1 MTEIRNGKKVLITPV
16 TAEDIDALNI
26 GDVFFLDGEMVTG
39 RDSVHGRV
47 VNEGLEM
54 PIDIR
59 GKAIMHA
66 GPIIRTVESS
76 DNSDSPRYEMVS
88 VGPTT
93 SMRMERFEYEFIR
106 ETGVRI
112 IIGKGGMKEKTT
124 AGCQE
129 FGAIHC
135 ILPAGNA
142 VVGAVCVEEIIGA
155 EWLDLGMPE
164 ACWHCRIREFG
175 PLIVT
180 IDSHGRNYY
189 EEKKV
194 EYNKRR
200 EEQAELIHKQVH
212 FMK

>member
-1 MTEIRNGKKVLITPV
+1 MTEIRNGRKVLTTPV
-16 TAEDIDALNI
+16 SAEDIAALHV
-26 GDVFFLDGEMVTG
+26 GDVFYLDGEMVTG

-47 VNEGLEM
+47 VDEGLEM

-66 GPIIRTVESS
+66 GPIIRKREDGSY
-76 DNSDSPRYEMVS
+76 RMIS

-112 IIGKGGMKEKTT
+112 IIGKGGMKEKTA
-124 AGCQE
+124 AGCKE

-135 ILPAGNA
+135 VLPAGNA
-142 VVGAVCVEEIIGA
+142 VVGAVCVEEITGV

-164 ACWHCRIREFG
+164 ACWHCRIKEFG

-180 IDSHGRNYY
+180 IDTDGRNYY

-194 EYNKRR
+194 EYNRR
-200 EEQAELIHKQVH
+200 KDEQAEIIKKQVH

>member
-1 MTEIRNGKKVLITPV
+1 MTEIRNGRKVLTTPV
-16 TAEDIDALNI
+16 SAEDIAALHI
-26 GDVFFLDGEMVTG
+26 GDVFYLDGEMVTG

-47 VNEGLEM
+47 VDEGLEM

-66 GPIIRTVESS
+66 GPIIRQQDDAEG
-76 DNSDSPRYEMVS
+76 SPHYEMIS
-88 VGPTT
+88 IGPTT

-112 IIGKGGMKEKTT
+112 IIGKGGMKEKTA
-124 AGCQE
+124 AGCRE

-164 ACWHCRIREFG
+164 ACWHCRIKEFG

-180 IDSHGRNYY
+180 IDSHGRNYF
-189 EEKKV
+189 EERKV
-194 EYNKRR
+194 EYNRHR